1 MSFAAQRFRSFP
13 VILFGSNSSVHCSG
27 YYPPPRDHPITWSR
41 SHVSSHPR
49 RSLCLLRR
57 IVCDIPFVYFPQFYA
72 GQSSVH
78 YVQIEFGHLTL
89 HKLQNCTSLWVLCT
103 FLRTCLRSTLRSV
116 WQPACINFTYSSV
129 LPIFIQ
135 VCRELLCNLLC
146 SLLCNIVEYHLEYHS
161 YSSSY
166 SSMSVSPNFF
176 CDIICDI
183 IYDKQPMV
191 GMDNLLYF
199 SQFIY
204 DRLYDIILLSV

>member
-103 FLRTCLRSTLRSV
+103 FLRTCLRSTLRSTLRSV
-116 WQPACINFTYSSV
+116 WPPVRLPFSNILCELVCEPLYELFFLV
-129 LPIFIQ
+129 LPLI
-135 VCRELLCNLLC
+135 
-146 SLLCNIVEYHLEYHS
+146 
-161 YSSSY
+161 
-166 SSMSVSPNFF
+166 
-176 CDIICDI
+176 
-183 IYDKQPMV
+183 
-191 GMDNLLYF
+191 
-199 SQFIY
+199 
-204 DRLYDIILLSV
+204 